1 MQGFFIILTI
11 TVIVYGG
18 YLVLS
23 VKKGPLPPPQ
33 GKQRPKSENSQ

>member
-18 YLVLS
+18 YLVVS
-23 VKKGPLPPPQ
+23 VKKGPLPPE